1 MRCFRTHVVNTQYP
15 SLCAG
20 RPGELDQEIFVLDL
34 GKIVFCS
41 AGQAIHNVPE
51 KTQQAQK

>member
-51 KTQQAQK
+51 KTQHAQK